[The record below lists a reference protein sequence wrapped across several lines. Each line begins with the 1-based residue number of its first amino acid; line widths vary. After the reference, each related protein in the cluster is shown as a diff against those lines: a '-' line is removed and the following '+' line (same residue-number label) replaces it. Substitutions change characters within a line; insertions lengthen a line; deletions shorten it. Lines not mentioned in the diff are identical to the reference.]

1 MGSPLERRRSG
12 GRRLS
17 DSRDARALR
26 GLLHDLGHEIT
37 TLSYL
42 VEAVRS
48 DRTLP
53 QDSQYRLELVS
64 LEMGRL
70 TDLIGQG
77 LTGDFASGAEAVSI
91 RDLLVQLTRLA
102 GEAFSAQV
110 TLLPGPDL
118 TAEVSPLLLW
128 RVLSNVVD
136 NAARA
141 AGPAGRVT
149 LALRQAGGPVIDIAD
164 DGPGFGAGP
173 AGTASLGMGI
183 VRSLLEACGGSL
195 AVSSPPS
202 GGTVVSVALPAPT
215 GAPLI
220 TQPAVTKSRQAVVP
234 GGSGPSGVRGNPPD
248 SAVLPRAGTGT
259 A

>member
-42 VEAVRS
+42 VEAVRT
-48 DRTLP
+48 DKTLP
-53 QDSQYRLELVS
+53 DDSQYRLELVS
-64 LEMGRL
+64 LEMSRL

-77 LTGDFASGAEAVSI
+77 LTGDFAGGAEAVSV

-102 GEAFSAQV
+102 GTAFATEV
-110 TLLPGPDL
+110 TLLPGADV
-118 TAEVSPLLLW
+118 TADVNPLLLW
-128 RVLSNVVD
+128 RVLSNLVV

-141 AGPAGRVT
+141 AGDRGHVV
-149 LALRQAGGPVIDIAD
+149 LAIRQDGGPVIEVTD

-173 AGTASLGMGI
+173 PGTASLGMGI
-183 VRSLLEACGGSL
+183 VGSLLEACGGSL
-195 AVSSPPS
+195 AVSAPAG
-202 GGTVVSVALPAPT
+202 GGTVASVALPAPR
-215 GAPLI
+215 GAPL
-220 TQPAVTKSRQAVVP
+220 R
-234 GGSGPSGVRGNPPD
+234 
-248 SAVLPRAGTGT
+248 LGT

>member
-1 MGSPLERRRSG
+1 MGSPLERRHSG

-42 VEAVRS
+42 VEAVRT
-48 DRTLP
+48 DKTLP
-53 QDSQYRLELVS
+53 DDAQYRLELVH
-64 LEMGRL
+64 LEMSRL
-70 TDLIGQG
+70 TDLISHG
-77 LTGDFASGAEAVSI
+77 LTGDFTEGAEAVNV
-91 RDLLVQLTRLA
+91 RDLVIQLTRLA
-102 GEAFSAQV
+102 DLAFAAEV
-110 TLLPGPDL
+110 TLLPGPEA
-118 TAEVSPLLLW
+118 TADINPLLLW

-141 AGPAGRVT
+141 AGDGGRVVLT
-149 LALRQAGGPVIDIAD
+149 IRQDGGAVIDVTD
-164 DGPGFGAGP
+164 TGPGFGQGP

-202 GGTVVSVALPAPT
+202 GGTVASVALPAP
-215 GAPLI
+215 APAG
-220 TQPAVTKSRQAVVP
+220 PVTVVP
-234 GGSGPSGVRGNPPD
+234 GASGRSGARNGP
-248 SAVLPRAGTGT
+248 VLPRAS

>member
-1 MGSPLERRRSG
+1 LTVTGGTGMGSPLERRSG

-42 VEAVRS
+42 IEAVRT
-48 DRTLP
+48 DRNLP
-53 QDSQYRLELVS
+53 DDSQYRLELVH
-64 LEMGRL
+64 LEMSRL

-77 LTGDFASGAEAVSI
+77 LSGDFSEGAETVSV
-91 RDLLVQLTRLA
+91 RDLVIQLTRLA
-102 GEAFSAQV
+102 ELALGAEV
-110 TLLPGPDL
+110 TLLPGADV
-118 TAEVSPLLLW
+118 TADVNPLLLW

-141 AGPAGRVT
+141 AGDGGRVVLT
-149 LALRQAGGPVIDIAD
+149 IRQDGGPVIDVTD
-164 DGPGFGAGP
+164 TGPGFGAGP

-202 GGTVVSVALPAPT
+202 GGTVVSVALPA
-215 GAPLI
+215 AASVS
-220 TQPAVTKSRQAVVP
+220 AVAAVSGSSGLSGGRGIPP
-234 GGSGPSGVRGNPPD
+234 GT
-248 SAVLPRAGTGT
+248 VLPRAST
-259 A
+259 